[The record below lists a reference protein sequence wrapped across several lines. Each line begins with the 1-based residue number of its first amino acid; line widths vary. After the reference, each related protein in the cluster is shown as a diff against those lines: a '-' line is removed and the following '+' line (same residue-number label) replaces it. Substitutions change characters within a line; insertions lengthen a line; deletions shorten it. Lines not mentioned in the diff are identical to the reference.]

1 MAKKSTKATKPKPLD
16 HVLVP
21 KHELLSKKDLE
32 KLLEKY
38 NITLLQ
44 LPKISKGDPAIAH
57 FSAKSGEVIKITRQS
72 PTAGKSTFYRVVADE

>member
-44 LPKISKGDPAIAH
+44 LPKISKGDPAMHILVQNLEKLLRLLDKVLQQANQH
-57 FSAKSGEVIKITRQS
+57 FIGW
-72 PTAGKSTFYRVVADE
+72 